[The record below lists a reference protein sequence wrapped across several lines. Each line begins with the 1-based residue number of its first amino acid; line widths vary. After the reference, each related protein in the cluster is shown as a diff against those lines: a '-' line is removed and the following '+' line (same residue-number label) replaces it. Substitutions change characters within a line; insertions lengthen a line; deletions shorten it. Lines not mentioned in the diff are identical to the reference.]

1 MTLEYPKLQVALDLR
16 YLEDALRIAEAAYK
30 GGADFLEAGTPLIK
44 SEGMKCVRELKK
56 RFPNVVV
63 VADLKTLDAG
73 WMETEMAA
81 QAGADIVSIS
91 ALSNNNTVRD
101 SVECAK
107 KYGVKVMGDLIEV
120 AEPIRRAVELEELG
134 VDYVCLH
141 SGIDA
146 QKDEEQKVDRK
157 VDVIRK
163 IIENV
168 RLPVGVAGGIN
179 AGTVAKI
186 VKTGAKIIIVGGAIT
201 KAADPE
207 EATRLIK
214 RSIQEAVEI

>member
-16 YLEDALRIAEAAYK
+16 YLKDALRIAEAAYE

-44 SEGMKCVRELKK
+44 SEGIKCVRELKK
-56 RFPNVVV
+56 RFPEVVV

-73 WMETEMAA
+73 WIETEMAA

-107 KYGVKVMGDLIEV
+107 KYGVKVMGDLLEV

-168 RLPVGVAGGIN
+168 HLPVGVAGGIN

-214 RSIQEAVEI
+214 RAIEKAVEI